1 MQDPIVNLSGSPE
14 VPDLVNANGSA
25 RPVFNNVQA
34 EYNPLNDTSLNYIS
48 APTRSYD
55 ASSVTMEEAA
65 PFRTGRYNNVLYGYN
80 NEDAAAQRQGWT
92 SKMVNGVGKGL
103 LLTGTTFVQ
112 STAGLLNGVYQM
124 IDDGRFASFYDNDFN
139 RKIDEITKAAEDILP
154 NYYSDAEKNSRWYSP
169 SKLFSANF
177 LWDGIVKNLGF
188 AAGAALSGGVFATGL
203 KSLSL
208 LPGLAKLV
216 SIGKG
221 AEVLAASTEEAVA
234 AAATAGKVAEG
245 YGKLKAISNQFLGS
259 YKTLNA
265 GSRAV
270 VAGLAT
276 TGEAGFEAF
285 NNLNQFRDDKIEE
298 YKNTHGGLDPIG
310 AELDKINKASESVG
324 NSSFLAN
331 VALLSVTNY
340 IQFPKILGSSYR
352 AEKDIINGVSR
363 KIGEVTTDTTGKFI
377 EKAVTGNKFLS
388 ALNKIRPYTFSVPE
402 GFEEGAQYAIQI
414 GTQDYYDKKYDN
426 SATSAIGSIFEGIK
440 ETVGTDEG
448 MENILIGGLSGALM
462 LGRGRYKENSAKDI
476 NTKAAIESFN
486 KSKLSDFTSDTI
498 DSVNRGTVLQED
510 REELLKAG
518 KITDSKDKEADYIIN
533 YLSPRIKYGRF
544 DLVRSDIA
552 EYRTLAST
560 EEGFAQ
566 LQAEGKALA
575 SDTREAYLTRLAKF
589 EATAENTKSLYQSL
603 NLRYGGKVDENKK
616 PLYTSAVMDKMV
628 YAAAKVADYDDRL
641 PSVEATLVNAG
652 IDISTVNADLIAGNF
667 ESYNAAMEKVKTLDS
682 TIQEDVG
689 EALYSV
695 GQMTVRRNLFLQEYT
710 DIKNNPK
717 EYKEQTIEDLP
728 EVELDE
734 KGEPI
739 KKTITL
745 TTKNVATEFEI
756 GVEYFLGTT
765 VDYETNGINSAIDLH
780 KLKIL
785 GENEDGTIKIQTGNK
800 IFDIPKDR
808 LKDYKLTKADV
819 LEKNKTAKFFYEHR
833 NEIYSYNF
841 GKGYGG
847 EKKGRLQYENGKLF
861 FVYIGA
867 NGKLLRKDVSDNAY
881 FKAQEGFN
889 KARLTLTGEK
899 ALTKEQLAANK
910 AFIEE
915 KKTKEEQETIDENR
929 NKRIVILS
937 DLAKEIVEEQESTE
951 KLIAKKQ
958 LELENIIKDL
968 NALEEKILTTEN
980 DVDKRIKG
988 RIQFKSATRKMLAAA
1003 ERLEKMKDDLTKE
1016 LAFLE
1021 ARKDELDIDL
1031 SYISDSAQYIVELPE
1046 GKDDFLQE
1054 LRDQQKIM
1062 EELIDSTEKEIKI
1075 IHSVLPKIQDALDQ
1089 AIAFLSDL
1097 LDKFAQKFPKVP
1109 TFIMGQEWID
1119 FLKANPNFLKR
1130 QPTYKEE
1137 LKQLEEMVA
1146 QVDDLD
1152 IVPGERTLQELQDR
1166 IAILQ
1171 QALPEYKKELKAK
1184 SAILAKF
1191 EAIANK
1197 YLQEKE
1203 EEDKLAKDEQLIKE
1217 ALGTEDN
1224 DTIIQL
1230 PYSHKFE
1237 AEAKKA
1243 DEYVPISTIPLD
1255 DTEVPHHIRAN
1266 KFGILLNKLPN
1277 RKKIKGVFITLKN
1290 EETLGL
1296 KGLMS
1301 LLKNDEEGVDESSI
1315 IAMVMVE
1322 EDKEGNL
1329 SLIDENGVK
1338 IENATDYLSK
1348 GIFTI
1353 MPDKLLTSGKMFR
1366 ESTSKEV
1373 KNSII
1378 DQYKKWR
1385 EKILKVEDLSEVHE
1399 INASLGH
1406 AMPVTTTD
1414 QNGKEVI
1421 DYNARV
1427 SVEDSEFVSEE
1438 EIEGDL
1444 LISIPNL
1451 NNTHEKGTTSFLTP
1465 LGRIF
1470 LELPNGYRKLNN
1482 KQHSRAEAESIFD
1495 TIMQVA
1501 KQMMDKSIGIKDP
1514 SSVRLVN
1521 YLKSVIYWGIP
1532 RDPNTKERKPNGYN
1546 SIFWE
1551 KDSETGQFLLSISG
1565 NGKNYPFTPSSL
1577 QLNKEQIITLIS
1589 NMYNNVNST
1598 LVKDLNSEYEQI
1610 ISISSSGEIKS
1621 VIWPNYQTYL
1631 LSNKTPDGKKRTDIP
1646 LTTNTRPIKTDVE
1659 GDTNITGVYFYTTDT
1674 ADDFVIPIS
1683 EKPKPVVKSTTPT
1696 KPVTKTVVSSI
1707 AEEKKAIENKL
1718 GIKLNEL
1725 KGRQGIYGTPEADYN
1740 LTIDAM
1746 INEGAEGLQ
1755 AHDLGNGFYTIGF
1768 KGKSQNKITF
1778 YIFNKNSN
1786 SVILSRSLT
1795 SSDVWTGVE
1804 ESYIKKQLG
1813 ILGITS
1819 FSAKEFIEAADLI
1832 PSKYNTKATVKLTG
1846 GKFILDGKT
1855 TNTYT
1860 SPKTGLS
1867 ILFGAPA
1874 NINESNFMKVISVLQ
1889 GADLETIFANV
1900 SDRVKEANPK
1910 FTPKQVT
1917 EEAQKLI
1924 KRTIYDA
1931 IVPQLGKASNME
1943 SEEVFVIGEEDEE
1956 AEETAIVNVEKKIDE
1971 EAFEI
1976 PDDEEN
1982 SDAVNE
1988 AINNALKNKNKQK
2001 PILREMLE
2009 KEIKDIKIENW
2020 AEIEEWIK
2028 TNFPNLPLYRVK
2040 NIISEIGGDRKAWG
2054 MLKNGALYIYEQAE
2068 VGTVYHEVFEAVWK
2082 LISSPEERASIE
2094 NEFKSRKGTFT
2105 DRPTGK
2111 TIKYSEATPSQIKE
2125 QLAEEFRDYR
2135 VNKKIPQK
2143 PVDGRPFILKLFSDI
2158 VNLVKGWFGKENFS
2172 SLTEELFNKIN
2183 TGGYKN
2189 NIPLETA
2196 LSYASKGI
2204 IDIEDAYFTEAD
2216 ELSVVAIT
2224 DIEKMEI
2231 VEEMTYLTLVDLVAT
2246 DKGLFTLPTLNKT
2259 ELYSK
2264 LKNEILETI
2273 ANKVVA
2279 AYGLVEN
2286 ETLTLKQAKPTI
2298 DKYTNLMKLVDKQWE
2313 SIVAKHEEF
2322 LRGYSIEFDEN
2333 DTLQLTD
2340 ENNTG
2345 RDNYQDATKIDNFKK
2360 TNAAIKLLLATMP
2373 KVYLDENSEEVAEL
2387 SSIGG
2392 YKLIPMSETYVA
2404 IMNNVHTSRG
2414 LEEMFSRLRD
2424 MAVVNPNYRTL
2435 YKRLTKTDWV
2445 DKGVDFTKIETTHGL
2460 QLISTFWK
2468 TFKKQNPSVQNVFIL
2483 ENGEVVVGDANL
2495 STAAAQLKS
2504 EYIHSIILFAKE
2516 GKGFYKYDKAK
2527 KKYVGVPAKVKDID
2541 LNTNEKRV
2549 MFLSKL
2555 GISFTLKEI
2564 NSFSKN
2570 LNKFQQFKETVDGIK
2585 ASIANTD
2592 EIAMFSGKVLEI
2604 NNRLLELALLKA
2616 SLTHPEFDSTYFN
2629 VTGDRTQSF
2638 IGTNAPSDLYDV
2650 LSQIDNLN
2658 ELKGTQYAYLLTD
2671 VFAQGSDVL
2680 KRMFKP
2686 SGERRTDIGSENLLK
2701 VGYVSGIINSV
2712 KGKQKQS
2719 SKLSYPER
2727 IIQGIN
2733 LNLKGWFLNLI
2744 PADATT
2750 EWMINMG
2757 NPITT
2762 SNLSK
2767 GMVGVNRIFGEYFK
2781 AELALAR
2788 DKRPL
2793 DRHRDKKLAKELRF
2807 FKEILGEKLHNDIIA
2822 ETESIE
2828 DVYTKY
2834 ESRIN
2839 TALDKYITK
2848 KTNNLKW
2855 LLERFNILKQEETGW
2870 VAENINLPE
2879 NMTEN
2884 ELNGHLKAL
2893 SINFIIAN
2901 IEMHKIIYSD
2911 PYQYWDELKRVK
2923 PFNSPAQPL
2932 VNDPKMNAAY
2942 NKVWNKGFNK
2952 GDIGYTDFTKPYFS
2966 TGTFADVI
2974 GIIDLPDYKEYEE
2987 TNGSGIITFGAYRN
3001 FRIRAG
3007 EWNDNEE
3014 AQYRYD
3020 VAWEKNDKGLEFS
3033 LEENDILD
3041 KGNPMIQSAYTP
3053 LKPIARGNKAN
3064 KRNYNDVVMDKYA
3077 LYPLSYRMMKSVN
3090 KAGSKESS
3098 NAITLYNKMQNEK
3111 IDYMVF
3117 ETGRKVGAEQLSPVY
3132 DANGN
3137 FVTTVYKGIVKIP
3150 FEILSIQAEVPSHDD
3165 NSVTR
3170 GSQITK
3176 LITMDYMEAG
3186 VPVDF
3191 NESEKNFNKRYK
3203 TWYALSED
3211 AKKEASPLYKE
3222 IINNQNLLEELTQK
3236 GYENL
3241 LKTLGIKEENGTFTI
3256 VDLSK
3261 TGEMLRDEILKRE
3274 VTDNISKAL
3283 TSFLEGKSVLEA
3295 TPAYQQIRN
3304 ILYSIADREVIS
3316 QKMPGGSKVQIP
3328 SLFFEEKRFG
3338 LTKIKGKKGYTSDV
3352 LRFYSEGEN
3361 KTNTCEIMIGRWFDS
3376 PLSDEEL
3383 LNYLNNTPE
3392 GQKILSGLAYR
3403 IPTQKQNSIEAFVIK
3418 QFLPKEFGDSVVV
3431 PAALV
3436 EKTGADFDIDK
3447 LFMYLKNVIKGKNG
3461 LELVNY
3467 LTDTNSTVG
3476 KRYYNWVK
3484 ENVEKDVKKYKNF
3497 LSKGAVKELRDAF
3510 KNTLD
3515 EINNNYKTA
3524 VSEKKE
3530 ELYSQYTELFN
3541 DVDYVL
3547 NVQMQNNYILELFKA
3562 GGKIFRVLPKETKT
3576 DYWKLKDSM
3585 LINDINGPQEIE
3597 NYLALT
3603 LRKLERNEH
3612 PNDTQDLLSMVS
3624 LYEEELR
3631 VLGATSEYVKE
3642 YKEEALR
3649 VFREGKNETIQDI
3662 GEQSKQISANV
3673 KADYYSEK
3681 ESINVQAAEEMAEI
3695 QGLPSLSE
3703 FGGFSL
3709 NKQNTKKA
3717 LENAYI
3723 ESSETLVLHPKNYK
3737 RLIQPNSATQLKDL
3751 AEEITIKVIG
3761 HKFDYTNI
3769 NNMLDMGFMTRL
3781 RHAFVT
3787 GKYAIGIAAVN
3798 QTNHSLNQR
3807 QPIFIDKNKL
3817 TLVKEDGHWLGD
3829 AEIKFD
3835 KYNKITV
3842 DGRVVPTLS
3851 MIENADGQ
3859 DISDIIGQFIDG
3871 YVDISK
3877 GPWIMELGA
3886 TPNVASTYLFL
3897 IKLGVPVDTVAYFMN
3912 QPIIQ
3917 DYLRTIE
3924 SEGYSWLFIDKYVK
3938 AVKGEYASSITI
3950 PKEGFTIPSKSAL
3963 KNLVGKKVANMN
3975 SSELVNQRLILDE
3988 FLKYAKMA
3996 EHMFLVTQGSNF
4008 DTATFNDPYLV
4019 FKKFKQLEKA
4029 QSTIISSVDK
4039 DGNIISGVDG
4049 LLDNSF
4055 IGALKTRIES
4065 LRDALAEILKSDQP
4079 RVRGIIEKVIT
4090 PYIQMNDNDFVKL
4103 AQKAVN
4109 DLFDYALQTD
4119 TALNEE
4125 ITDLLIKNGGAAKEV
4140 GTFIQHVKDHKG
4152 HSLHNNVV
4160 INLMQIVPSDKAGN
4174 ASVTNVKVKS
4184 LQNKVY
4190 DQNNL
4195 IFAFREIRDYL
4206 KSQDSKLYD
4215 RLIRLAVLQ
4224 SGLSKSTL
4232 SFTSVI
4238 PFEDFEE
4245 IYNETLSS
4253 LEKIPNLEQF
4263 YELGVF
4269 QRNNWNNDDVVP
4281 HVKAKYIK
4289 YKTEGGKYNPS
4300 MAFLPDNVK
4309 KATTAGNIPQMLTQ
4323 STLTKE
4329 AKSDFIVYSWEDISI
4344 SNKDKKQGLS
4354 TIAKKKAYMRKIGD
4368 FSYIQKGLFQKV
4380 YDDFGTALIHRD
4392 YKGTEYFVYKAT
4404 NAWGNGNKANEFYT
4418 EDRQSVIDNGF
4429 IKVESNP
4436 HDNHD
4441 IIDLFLDY
4449 AAKND
4454 RKNPNKSLPLYEN
4467 KTNMENPQY
4476 EGMPLFNALPSK
4488 SNTPTM
4494 TYAGVGSRQTPENVL
4509 SQMTE
4514 IATELESKGY
4524 TLNTGVTFYGKKEG
4538 ADKAFDDGTKK
4549 KNLFSPEKQGSRAK
4563 EQAIAK
4569 EIHPAPEYLKGG
4581 GLKLMA
4587 RNTNQVFGDN
4597 LNAPVDFVLFYA
4609 KETKGIRP
4617 EGGTGQAVEMAR
4629 RKNIPTI
4636 NMANPNWRQELDKVL
4651 SNSNSVN
4658 KPKQIGM
4665 GVAEEVYSK
4674 LGNKTVSENV
4684 KIVDKPYLYSDEQK
4698 RGKAIVAYK
4707 STKMPVSFENP
4718 FHTSGKTTKENVI
4731 DFIDF
4736 FLNSNEPQA
4745 VWMRAKAMSGEFK
4758 GKPIYYGNTQAN
4770 KENQP
4775 SHATAIDYLINK
4787 YDWNTN
4793 EIENVIA
4800 KKTVESKKCN

>member
-1 MQDPIVNLSGSPE
+1 MADTPKLDRLGLEKQFGGYEPAQPSPLQNIPFKGLDTPFSGVGGDGEDITPSALTALENSIFSHGSSNGKLRGGGIPRSFEE
-14 VPDLVNANGSA
+14 V
-25 RPVFNNVQA
+25 
-34 EYNPLNDTSLNYIS
+34 
-48 APTRSYD
+48 
-55 ASSVTMEEAA
+55 SS
-65 PFRTGRYNNVLYGYN
+65 GRYNSFVPGNYN
-80 NEDAAAQRQGWT
+80 NEDAFAQGQGWP
-92 SKMVNGVGKGL
+92 SKMVNGVSKGL
-103 LLTGTTFVQ
+103 LLTGTTFLQ
-112 STAGLLNGVYQM
+112 STVGMINGVARWAQ
-124 IDDGRFASFYDNDFN
+124 DGKFSSFYDNEFN
-139 RKIDEITKAAEDILP
+139 RVLDELNKKAEDILP
-154 NYYSDAEKNSRWYSP
+154 NYYTDAEKSADWYSP

-188 AAGAALSGGVFATGL
+188 AAGAALSGGVFAAGL
-203 KSLSL
+203 KGLSA

-216 SIGKG
+216 SIGKA
-221 AEVLAASTEEAVA
+221 AEALAATEKGLLA
-234 AAATAGKVAEG
+234 AEKVAET
-245 YGKLKAISNQFLGS
+245 YGRVKSLSDKFLSS
-259 YKTLNA
+259 YKILSP
-265 GSRAV
+265 GGRAV

-276 TGEAGFEAF
+276 TGEAGFEAYH
-285 NNLNQFRDDKIEE
+285 NLNDFRNTKIQE
-298 YKNTHGGLDPIG
+298 YKDTHNGVAPTGQVLED
-310 AELDKINKASESVG
+310 INREADSVG
-324 NSSFLAN
+324 NSSFMLN
-331 VALLSVTNY
+331 TALLSVTNY
-340 IQFPKILGSSYR
+340 IQFPKILGSSYT
-352 AEKDIINGVSR
+352 AEKGMITGLVRETKGIIEES
-363 KIGEVTTDTTGKFI
+363 GKYI
-377 EKAVTGNKFLS
+377 TKPLGNKILS
-388 ALNKIRPYTFSVPE
+388 TLNKIRPYTFSISE
-402 GFEEGAQYAIQI
+402 GFEEGAQFAITK
-414 GTQDYYDKKYDN
+414 GTQDYYDKKYRGEDTDII
-426 SATSAIGSIFEGIK
+426 SSLAKGIE
-440 ETVGTDEG
+440 ETLTTNEG
-448 MENILIGGLSGALM
+448 MENVLIGGLSGAIM
-462 LGRGRYKENSAKDI
+462 LGRGKFKQSSEISK
-476 NTKAAIESFN
+476 NTVDALSKFN
-486 KSKLSDFTSDTI
+486 KFRLSDFTKDTI
-498 DSVNRGTVLQED
+498 DSINRGVLLQEQ
-510 REELLKAG
+510 REQTLKEG
-518 KITDSKDKEADYIIN
+518 NIIDSKDLEADYIIN
-533 YLSPRIKYGRF
+533 YLSPRIKYGRY
-544 DLVRSDIA
+544 DLVTSEINDHRI
-552 EYRTLAST
+552 LAST

-566 LQAEGKALA
+566 LQAEGKALP
-575 SDTREAYLTRLAKF
+575 SDTREAYLERLNLLQQ
-589 EATAENTKSLYQSL
+589 TAENTKSLYQSL
-603 NLRYGGKVDENKK
+603 NLRYGALTDENGNLVYSS
-616 PLYTSAVMDKMV
+616 PIIDKMV
-628 YAAAKVADYDDRL
+628 YAASKVADYDNRIPGL
-641 PSVEATLVNAG
+641 SSKLVGAG
-652 IDISTVNADLIAGNF
+652 IDIDTVVKDIIEGKV
-667 ESYNAAMEKVKTLDS
+667 ESFNEASIKIKALDILDEEKTSLGQSLD
-682 TIQEDVG
+682 DVG
-689 EALYSV
+689 EMSL
-695 GQMTVRRNLFLQEYT
+695 RRNKFLKEYEE
-710 DIKNNPK
+710 IKNNPTK
-717 EYKEQTIEDLP
+717 HREQRIEDLSQ
-728 EVELDE
+728 EE
-734 KGEPI
+734 KEE
-739 KKTITL
+739 KKIVKIATQN
-745 TTKNVATEFEI
+745 KNTEFET
-756 GVEYFLGTT
+756 GKEYFLGTT
-765 VDYETNGINSAIDLH
+765 VDYDKNGLETPIDIH
-780 KLKIL
+780 KFTLL
-785 GENEDGTIKIQTGNK
+785 GENEDGTLKISVEGKIYDVPANK
-800 IFDIPKDR
+800 FAK
-808 LKDYKLTKADV
+808 YKLTETSALKN
-819 LEKNKTAKFFYEHR
+819 NKTANYFYQHR
-833 NEIYSYNF
+833 NDIFSYNF
-841 GKGYGG
+841 GKKFGG
-847 EKKGRLQYENGKLF
+847 KKLGRIQYEDGKLY
-861 FVYIGA
+861 FVYKGA
-867 NGKLLRKDVSDNAY
+867 KGKVIKKQIDNSHFTPQKGYDFARITNTNKQVRTSEQLQADKEFQEEKDTKSAKEKISENRAKRVGILAEL
-881 FKAQEGFN
+881 AQEIVQDQAITEQN
-889 KARLTLTGEK
+889 IEK
-899 ALTKEQLAANK
+899 
-910 AFIEE
+910 
-915 KKTKEEQETIDENR
+915 R
-929 NKRIVILS
+929 N
-937 DLAKEIVEEQESTE
+937 A
-951 KLIAKKQ
+951 
-958 LELENIIKDL
+958 ELENIKKEL
-968 NALEEKILTTEN
+968 AVLEEKILSTEN
-980 DVDKRIKG
+980 DRDLR
-988 RIQFKSATRKMLAAA
+988 FKNKIMFKATTRKMLAAA
-1003 ERLEKMKDDLTKE
+1003 ERLSLMQEKLEKE
-1016 LAFLE
+1016 LIDLQ
-1021 ARKDELDIDL
+1021 ARKEDLDIDL
-1031 SYISDSAQYIVELPE
+1031 SYIEDAAQYIEELPE
-1046 GKDDFLQE
+1046 YGDDFLDE
-1054 LRDQQKIM
+1054 LKEQKELM
-1062 EELIDSTEKEIKI
+1062 EELIAKTETEIEGTKGI
-1075 IHSVLPKIQDALDQ
+1075 LEKVKSALDS
-1089 AIAFLSDL
+1089 AMSLLTDL
-1097 LDKFAQKFPKVP
+1097 VHKFEKKFPNVP
-1109 TFIMGQEWID
+1109 LDVMGQTWID
-1119 FLKANPNFLKR
+1119 FLQANPNFLKLK
-1130 QPTYKEE
+1130 PTYKEE
-1137 LKQLEEMVA
+1137 LKSLEELVA
-1146 QVDDLD
+1146 QVEDLD
-1152 IVPGERTLQELQDR
+1152 IIPGERTVKELSDNINELQS
-1166 IAILQ
+1166 
-1171 QALPEYKKELKAK
+1171 ALVEYKKELKAK
-1184 SAILAKF
+1184 SAILDKF
-1191 EAIANK
+1191 QKIADK

-1203 EEDKLAKDEQLIKE
+1203 EENKLAKDEQLIKE

-1224 DTIIQL
+1224 DTIVQL
-1230 PYSHKFE
+1230 PFSHKFE

-1243 DEYVPISTIPLD
+1243 DDYVPISTIPLD
-1255 DTEVPHHIRAN
+1255 DTEVSHHVRAN
-1266 KFGILLNKLPN
+1266 KFGTLLNKLPN
-1277 RKKIKGVFITLKN
+1277 RKKIRGVFITLKN
-1290 EETLGL
+1290 EEALGL
-1296 KGLMS
+1296 KGLMN
-1301 LLKNDEEGVDESSI
+1301 LLKNEEDGVDESSI
-1315 IAMVMVE
+1315 IAMVIVE

-1329 SLIDENGVK
+1329 TLIDENGIK
-1338 IENATDYLSK
+1338 IESTTDYLSK
-1348 GIFTI
+1348 GIFTV

-1366 ESTSKEV
+1366 ETTTKEV
-1373 KNSII
+1373 RDAII
-1378 DQYKKWR
+1378 EQYKKWR
-1385 EKILKVEDLSEVHE
+1385 EKIFKVVDTSEVHE
-1399 INASLGH
+1399 IEASLGH
-1406 AMPVTTTD
+1406 AMPVTMLD
-1414 QNGKEVI
+1414 KDGKEII
-1421 DYNARV
+1421 DYDARI

-1438 EIEGDL
+1438 DIEGDL

-1451 NNTHEKGTTSFLTP
+1451 NTTHEKGTTSFNTP

-1546 SIFWE
+1546 SLFWE
-1551 KDSETGQFLLSISG
+1551 KDSETGQFMLSISG

-1577 QLNKEQIITLIS
+1577 QLNKEQIITLLT

-1610 ISISSSGEIKS
+1610 INISSSGEIKS

-1646 LTTNTRPIKTDVE
+1646 LTTNTRPIVKDVE

-1674 ADDFVIPIS
+1674 QDDFVIPIS
-1683 EKPKPVVKSTTPT
+1683 EKPKATPAAKLVVKTKGEEVKTIINTKDLKIGDTLSITTSESVFDIT
-1696 KPVTKTVVSSI
+1696 VTGISHNNGLLSLQYKNSYGIDVVYRG
-1707 AEEKKAIENKL
+1707 K
-1718 GIKLNEL
+1718 
-1725 KGRQGIYGTPEADYN
+1725 EADIKNGEFFPSERRIGPKPFSN
-1740 LTIDAM
+1740 LSTASFVKI
-1746 INEGAEGLQ
+1746 ELSK
-1755 AHDLGNGFYTIGF
+1755 
-1768 KGKSQNKITF
+1768 KGISTGKKEIIS
-1778 YIFNKNSN
+1778 
-1786 SVILSRSLT
+1786 T
-1795 SSDVWTGVE
+1795 SGT
-1804 ESYIKKQLG
+1804 
-1813 ILGITS
+1813 
-1819 FSAKEFIEAADLI
+1819 
-1832 PSKYNTKATVKLTG
+1832 
-1846 GKFILDGKT
+1846 FILDGKT

-1874 NINESNFMKVISVLQ
+1874 NVNENNFMKVISVFQ
-1889 GADLETIFANV
+1889 GANLDEIFSNV
-1900 SDRVKEANPK
+1900 SDRVKEVNPK

-1931 IVPQLGKASNME
+1931 IIPQLGKASNME
-1943 SEEVFVIGEEDEE
+1943 GKDEVFEIPDDEN
-1956 AEETAIVNVEKKIDE
+1956 EETAATENAPVEEQD

-1976 PDDEEN
+1976 PNDEEN
-1982 SDAVNE
+1982 SDAVNN

-2009 KEIKDIKIENW
+2009 KEIAEDKIENW
-2020 AEIEEWIK
+2020 VEIEEWIK
-2028 TNFPNLPLYRVK
+2028 TNFPHLPLYRVK

-2082 LISSPEERASIE
+2082 LMSSPEERASIE
-2094 NEFKSRKGTFT
+2094 NEFKNRKGIFT
-2105 DRPTGK
+2105 DRPTGT
-2111 TIKYSEATPSQIKE
+2111 TIKYADATAQQIKE
-2125 QLAEEFRDYR
+2125 QLAEEFREYR
-2135 VNKKIPQK
+2135 INRKIPQK

-2158 VNLVKGWFGKENFS
+2158 VNMVKGLFGKENFS

-2196 LSYASKGI
+2196 LSYASRGI
-2204 IDIEDAYFTEAD
+2204 IDIEDAYFTEVD
-2216 ELSVVAIT
+2216 ELSAVAIT

-2231 VEEMTYLTLVDLVAT
+2231 VEEMTYLTLVDLVAS
-2246 DKGLFTLPTLNKT
+2246 DRGLFVLPTLNRT

-2279 AYGLVEN
+2279 AYDLVES
-2286 ETLTLKQAKPTI
+2286 ETLTLKQVKPTI
-2298 DKYTNLMKLVDKQWE
+2298 DKYTNLMKLIDKQWE
-2313 SIVAKHEEF
+2313 SIVAKHKEY
-2322 LRGYSIEFDEN
+2322 LKGYSIEFDEN
-2333 DTLQLTD
+2333 DRLQLTD

-2373 KVYLDENSEEVAEL
+2373 KVYLDENNEEVAEL

-2392 YKLIPMSETYVA
+2392 HKLIPMSETYIA
-2404 IMNNVHTSRG
+2404 IMSNVHTSRG
-2414 LEEMFSRLRD
+2414 LEEMFSRLRE

-2435 YKRLTKTDWV
+2435 YKRLTKTNWM
-2445 DKGVDFTKIETTHGL
+2445 DKGVDFNKIETTHGL
-2460 QLISTFWK
+2460 QLVSAFWK

-2504 EYIHSIILFAKE
+2504 EYIHSIILSAKE
-2516 GKGFYKYDKAK
+2516 GKGFYKYDEGK
-2527 KKYVGVPAKVKDID
+2527 KKYVGIPAKVKGID

-2549 MFLSKL
+2549 LFLSKL

-2650 LSQIDNLN
+2650 LSQIDNLS

-2671 VFAQGSDVL
+2671 VFSQGSDVL
-2680 KRMFKP
+2680 SRMFKKDG
-2686 SGERRTDIGSENLLK
+2686 SRRTDIGSEGLLK

-2744 PADATT
+2744 PADATI
-2750 EWMINMG
+2750 EWMLNMG
-2757 NPITT
+2757 TPITT

-2767 GMVGVNRIFGEYFK
+2767 GMIGVNRIFGEYFK

-2793 DRHRDKKLAKELRF
+2793 DRHRDKKLVKELRF
-2807 FKEILGEKLHNDIIA
+2807 FKEILGEKLHNDVIA
-2822 ETESIE
+2822 ETKPIE

-2834 ESRIN
+2834 ENRIN

-2870 VAENINLPE
+2870 NTENIDLPE

-2893 SINFIIAN
+2893 SINFMIAN
-2901 IEMHKIIYSD
+2901 IEMHKILYSD
-2911 PYQYWDELKRVK
+2911 PYQYWDELKRIK
-2923 PFNSPAQPL
+2923 AFNSPAQPL

-2942 NKVWNKGFNK
+2942 NKVWNKGFKK
-2952 GDIGYTDFTKPYFS
+2952 GEIGYTDFTKSYFS

-3020 VAWEKNDKGLEFS
+3020 VAWEKRDKAEIAKKEGRDVESKAYYDSISVEEAMILEG
-3033 LEENDILD
+3033 
-3041 KGNPMIQSAYTP
+3041 KNPQVQSAYTP

-3090 KAGSKESS
+3090 KAGGKENS
-3098 NAITLYNKMQNEK
+3098 NAIALYNKMQNEK
-3111 IDYMVF
+3111 LDYMVF

-3132 DANGN
+3132 NVDGSFN
-3137 FVTTVYKGIVKIP
+3137 TSPYKGIVNVP

-3165 NSVTR
+3165 NNVTR

-3176 LITMDYMEAG
+3176 LVTMDFMEAG

-3191 NESEKNFNKRYK
+3191 DESNKNFSKRYK
-3203 TWYALSED
+3203 AWYALSEE
-3211 AKKEASPLYKE
+3211 AKKEISPLYKE

-3241 LKTLGIKEENGTFTI
+3241 LKTLGIKEENGAFTI
-3256 VDLSK
+3256 IDLSK

-3274 VTDNISKAL
+3274 VNDNISKAL
-3283 TSFLEGKSVLEA
+3283 SSFLEGKSVLEA

-3328 SLFFEEKRFG
+3328 SLFFEEQRLGIK
-3338 LTKIKGKKGYTSDV
+3338 KIAGKKGYTSDV

-3447 LFMYLKNVIKGKNG
+3447 LFMYLKNVIMGKNG

-3467 LTDTNSTVG
+3467 LTDENSTVG

-3484 ENVEKDVKKYKNF
+3484 ENVDKDAKKYINF
-3497 LSKGAVKELRDAF
+3497 LSKGAIKELRTNF
-3510 KNTLD
+3510 KARLD
-3515 EINNNYKTA
+3515 EISSSYKTA
-3524 VSEKKE
+3524 ISTKKE
-3530 ELYSQYTELFN
+3530 ELFEQYEELFN

-3547 NVQMQNNYILELFKA
+3547 NVQMQDNYIMELFDE
-3562 GGKIFRVLPKETKT
+3562 GKEIFFSLSDEARA
-3576 DYWKLKDSM
+3576 DYWVLKASM
-3585 LINDINGPQEIE
+3585 RMNNIQGPKEIE

-3603 LRKLERNEH
+3603 LRKIERGEQSEDIVNFL
-3612 PNDTQDLLSMVS
+3612 NMAS
-3624 LYEEELR
+3624 LYEQELE
-3631 VLGATSEYVKE
+3631 VLGATKEYVDA
-3642 YKEEALR
+3642 YKAEALR

-3673 KADYYSEK
+3673 KAEYINTK

-3695 QGLPSLSE
+3695 QGLPSLAE
-3703 FGGFSL
+3703 FSRFSL

-3737 RLIQPNSATQLKDL
+3737 RLIQPNSAKQLKDL
-3751 AEEITIKVIG
+3751 AEEITIKTIG
-3761 HKFDYTNI
+3761 HKFDYANI
-3769 NNMLDMGFMTRL
+3769 NNMLDIGFMTRL

-3807 QPIFIDKNKL
+3807 QPIFIDKEKL
-3817 TLVKEDGHWLGD
+3817 KLVKEDAHWLGD
-3829 AEIKFD
+3829 ATIRFD

-3851 MIENADGQ
+3851 MITNADGQ

-3897 IKLGVPVDTVAYFMN
+3897 AKLGVPIDTIAYFMN
-3912 QPIIQ
+3912 QPIVQ

-3938 AVKGEYASSITI
+3938 VVKGDYASSVKI
-3950 PKEGFTIPSKSAL
+3950 PSEGWSIPSKNVL
-3963 KNLVGKKVANMN
+3963 KNLVGKKVAEMN
-3975 SSELVNQRLILDE
+3975 TSELANQRLMLDE

-4029 QSTIISSVDK
+4029 QSTIISSINK
-4039 DGNIISGVDG
+4039 EGNVISGVDG
-4049 LLDNSF
+4049 LLNNSF
-4055 IGALKTRIES
+4055 IGTLKTRIES

-4125 ITDLLIKNGGAAKEV
+4125 ITDILIKKGGVAKEV
-4140 GTFIQHVKDHKG
+4140 GTFIQHVKDNKG
-4152 HSLHNNVV
+4152 HPLHNNIV
-4160 INLMQIVPSDKAGN
+4160 INLMQIVPSDKAGD
-4174 ASVTNVKVKS
+4174 ASITNVKVKS
-4184 LQNKVY
+4184 LANKVY

-4206 KSQDSKLYD
+4206 KGQDSKLYD

-4238 PFEDFEE
+4238 PFEDFEK

-4253 LEKIPNLEQF
+4253 LEKVPHLEQF

-4269 QRNNWNNDDVVP
+4269 QRNNWNNDDIVP
-4281 HVKAKYIK
+4281 HIKAKYIK
-4289 YKTEGGKYNPS
+4289 FPAGGGKYNPS
-4300 MAFLPDNVK
+4300 MASLPDNVK
-4309 KATTAGNIPQMLTQ
+4309 KATIAGDIPQMLTQ
-4323 STLTKE
+4323 SVLNKE
-4329 AKSDFIVYSWEDISI
+4329 AKSDYIVYSWEDISL
-4344 SNKDKKQGLS
+4344 SAEDKKQGL
-4354 TIAKKKAYMRKIGD
+4354 TTTAKKKAYMRRTGD

-4392 YKGTEYFVYKAT
+4392 YKGKEYFVYKAT
-4404 NAWGNGNKANEFYT
+4404 NAWGNGNKANEFYA
-4418 EDRQSVIDNGF
+4418 EDRPSVIDNGF
-4429 IKVESNP
+4429 IPINSNP
-4436 HDNHD
+4436 HDNHN
-4441 IIDLFLDY
+4441 IIDLFL
-4449 AAKND
+4449 
-4454 RKNPNKSLPLYEN
+4454 
-4467 KTNMENPQY
+4467 
-4476 EGMPLFNALPSK
+4476 
-4488 SNTPTM
+4488 
-4494 TYAGVGSRQTPENVL
+4494 
-4509 SQMTE
+4509 
-4514 IATELESKGY
+4514 
-4524 TLNTGVTFYGKKEG
+4524 
-4538 ADKAFDDGTKK
+4538 
-4549 KNLFSPEKQGSRAK
+4549 
-4563 EQAIAK
+4563 
-4569 EIHPAPEYLKGG
+4569 
-4581 GLKLMA
+4581 
-4587 RNTNQVFGDN
+4587 
-4597 LNAPVDFVLFYA
+4597 
-4609 KETKGIRP
+4609 KETPKAKQQTNTSTYEI
-4617 EGGTGQAVEMAR
+4617 
-4629 RKNIPTI
+4629 
-4636 NMANPNWRQELDKVL
+4636 
-4651 SNSNSVN
+4651 N
-4658 KPKQIGM
+4658 KPKQIGNTQKTKTSWARKSNN
-4665 GVAEEVYSK
+4665 GYEVSTKGDSRFSAFNAKIKAE
-4674 LGNKTVSENV
+4674 GNKSIEEIYQTEV
-4684 KIVDKPYLYSDEQK
+4684 K
-4698 RGKAIVAYK
+4698 GYK
-4707 STKMPVSFENP
+4707 SISE
-4718 FHTSGKTTKENVI
+4718 G
-4731 DFIDF
+4731 
-4736 FLNSNEPQA
+4736 
-4745 VWMRAKAMSGEFK
+4745 K
-4758 GKPIYYGNTQAN
+4758 GKPPKTGLSREESYNQYKELWIQWANENPNLMQELAN
-4770 KENQP
+4770 KAQGKVLTDMFANTEVNQARALSEILNDFDYYSNEKTNKP
-4775 SHATAIDYLINK
+4775 KELPAISRS
-4787 YDWNTN
+4787 
-4793 EIENVIA
+4793 
-4800 KKTVESKKCN
+4800 SKKC